1 MRANG
6 LKLLVMSFVVSVVW
20 AQNAGAQQ
28 AADVS
33 QLLIPGGP
41 VQTDFGPRISGL
53 AENIQLVVQ
62 LTDAPLALAQGKNAK
77 QSGGR
82 LSASQQRDYLVQL
95 DRKQEAI
102 LAQIRNLGGQD
113 TAKLGKALNAVIVTI
128 AAARIPAIAAL
139 PGVRSVR
146 QLHNYGLDLSETVP
160 YIGAT
165 AVQNAGVNGTGV
177 RVAVLDTG
185 IDYTHKFLGG
195 PGTVAAYK

>member
-1 MRANG
+1 
-6 LKLLVMSFVVSVVW
+6 
-20 AQNAGAQQ
+20 
-28 AADVS
+28 
-33 QLLIPGGP
+33 
-41 VQTDFGPRISGL
+41 
-53 AENIQLVVQ
+53 
-62 LTDAPLALAQGKNAK
+62 
-77 QSGGR
+77 GGR

-102 LAQIRNLGGQD
+102 LVQIRNLGGQD

-195 PGTVAAYK
+195 PGTVAAYKNAYGNTTTDTKNTTTDGLFPTSKVVGGYDFVGERWPNGPLAPDPDTIDCGPSAI